1 LKSLLF
7 LFRPY
12 LFLGKFIVF
21 LYLYLL
27 EIMLRTVYT
36 PDSNTITFPIPDKY
50 IGTALEINVFPVV
63 EIYTGKETVKKSTSP
78 DPSFGAWADMEMSD
92 EEETISKKELLSD
105 LEAAFRDVKLMI
117 DGKKR
122 KKSIEEFLNEL

>member
-1 LKSLLF
+1 MKSLLF

>member
-1 LKSLLF
+1 
-7 LFRPY
+7 
-12 LFLGKFIVF
+12 
-21 LYLYLL
+21 
-27 EIMLRTVYT
+27 MLRTVYT
-36 PDSNTITFPIPDKY
+36 PNSNTITFPIPDRY

-63 EIYTGKETVKKSTSP
+63 EIYTGKENVKKSTSP
-78 DPSFGAWADMEMSD
+78 DLSFGAWADMEKSD

-122 KKSIEEFLNEL
+122 KKSLQELIDEL